1 MKLLDRLASRL
12 GYVPTLPTP
21 QRRQFAAAQVSRLTA
36 SWMGAHA
43 SLDRDLVSALP
54 RLRARA
60 RDLAQNSDYVKR
72 YLSMVAANIAGQGVS
87 VQSQARWPD
96 GTPDTQLNAAI
107 EAAFNAWAAQ
117 PEITGR
123 MDWSEVQRLV
133 ARSVAM
139 DGEALIRL
147 SIQSGHLQLQ
157 LLDPT
162 LLDDTYNDATQRI
175 VMGVE
180 TDSAGRPLAYHIL
193 TAHPSDQLAM
203 PRRRERIPA
212 AQIIHLFRSDRPQQT
227 RGVTWLHTAM
237 KRLND
242 LSGYEEAAIIAARVG
257 AAKMG
262 FFTTPDGD
270 LSPLADAGDVA
281 GELYQDADPG
291 RFGLL
296 PPGYDFKSFDPDY
309 PHEQYGT
316 FVKAQLRGIAAGLGV
331 AYHNLAGDLE
341 AVNFSSA
348 RAGTLEER
356 DQWMIL
362 QDWFI
367 AGFVRPVFRAWLD
380 TALLAGEI
388 LVITQAGPRA
398 LDSSVADK
406 VMAGVV
412 LAGRRWSWV
421 DPVKDVQAN
430 ILAIDAGLKSRREV
444 AAEQGRDLD
453 DVWAQLAR
461 EQADAARLGL
471 SLTQGANNGNMAK
484 QTDPNSND

>member
-1 MKLLDRLASRL
+1 
-12 GYVPTLPTP
+12 
-21 QRRQFAAAQVSRLTA
+21 
-36 SWMGAHA
+36 
-43 SLDRDLVSALP
+43 
-54 RLRARA
+54 
-60 RDLAQNSDYVKR
+60 
-72 YLSMVAANIAGQGVS
+72 
-87 VQSQARWPD
+87 
-96 GTPDTQLNAAI
+96 
-107 EAAFNAWAAQ
+107 
-117 PEITGR
+117 
-123 MDWSEVQRLV
+123 
-133 ARSVAM
+133 M

-147 SIQSGHLQLQ
+147 SIQDRHLQLQ

-162 LLDDTYNDATQRI
+162 LLDDTYNDATKRI

-180 TDSAGRPLAYHIL
+180 TSATGAAVAYHIL
-193 TAHPSDQLAM
+193 TTHPGDVTVE
-203 PRRRERIPA
+203 RRRERVPA
-212 AQIIHLFRSDRPQQT
+212 ENIIHLFRADRPQQT

-242 LSGYEEAAIIAARVG
+242 LGGYEEAAIIAARVG

-262 FFTTPDGD
+262 FFTAPDGD

-296 PPGYDFKSFDPDY
+296 PPGYDFKAFDPDY

-367 AGFVRPVFRAWLD
+367 AGFVRPVFVAWLD
-380 TALLAGEI
+380 AALLAGEI
-388 LVITQAGPRA
+388 SINTSAGIKT
-398 LDSSVADK
+398 LDSTVANK
-406 VMAGVV
+406 ILSGVH

-430 ILAIDAGLKSRREV
+430 ILAIDNGLKSRREV
-444 AAEQGRDLD
+444 ASEQGRDLD
-453 DVWAQLAR
+453 DVWAQIAR
-461 EQADAARLGL
+461 EQAEAERLGL
-471 SLTQGANNGNMAK
+471 NFAKGAANGMAD
-484 QTDPNSND
+484 QATTNSDD

>member
-1 MKLLDRLASRL
+1 MKLIDRIASRL
-12 GYVPTLPTP
+12 GYAP
-21 QRRQFAAAQVSRLTA
+21 QRRQFAAAAVSRLTS
-36 SWMGAHA
+36 SWTGTYA
-43 SLDRDLVSALP
+43 SLDRDLASALP
-54 RLRARA
+54 KLRARA
-60 RDLAQNSDYVKR
+60 RDLAQNNDYVKR
-72 YLSMVAANIAGQGVS
+72 YLSMVAANVAGQGVS
-87 VQSQARWPD
+87 IQSQARWDDGQPD
-96 GTPDTQLNAAI
+96 IQLNEAI
-107 EAAFNAWAAQ
+107 EAAFAHWAAQ
-117 PEITGR
+117 PEITSR

-147 SIQSGHLQLQ
+147 SIQDRRLQLQ

-162 LLDDTYNDATQRI
+162 LLDDTYSDATKRI

-180 TDSAGRPLAYHIL
+180 TSETGAPVAYHIL
-193 TAHPSDQLAM
+193 TSHPGDVAAD
-203 PRRRERIPA
+203 RRRERVPA
-212 AQIIHLFRSDRPQQT
+212 ENIIHLYRTDRPQQT

-242 LSGYEEAAIIAARVG
+242 LGGYEEAAIIAARVG

-362 QDWFI
+362 QDWFV
-367 AGFVRPVFRAWLD
+367 AGFVRPVFEAWLD
-380 TALLAGEI
+380 AALLAGEI
-388 LVITQAGPRA
+388 IVITKAGPRP
-398 LDSSVADK
+398 LDSTVATK
-406 VMAGVV
+406 VLSGVV

-430 ILAIDAGLKSRREV
+430 LMAIESGLKSRREV

-453 DVWAQLAR
+453 DVWAQIAR
-461 EQADAARLGL
+461 EQAEAARLGL
-471 SLTQGANNGNMAK
+471 NFKGDANGMAD
-484 QTDPNSND
+484 QTDPNSNA

>member
-1 MKLLDRLASRL
+1 MSWLDTLAHRL
-12 GYVPTLPTP
+12 GYAPS
-21 QRRQFAAAQVSRLTA
+21 RRQFAAAAVSRLTS
-36 SWMGAHA
+36 SWTGTYH
-43 SLDRDLVSALP
+43 SLDRDLTSALP

-60 RDLAQNSDYVKR
+60 RDLAQNNDYVRR
-72 YLSMVAANIAGQGVS
+72 YLSMVAVNVAGQGVS
-87 VQSQARWPD
+87 IQSQARWDDGQPD
-96 GTPDTQLNAAI
+96 RQLNAAI
-107 EAAFNAWAAQ
+107 EDAFSRWAQQ
-117 PEITGR
+117 PEITRR
-123 MDWSEVQRLV
+123 MDWAEVQRLT
-133 ARSVAM
+133 ARSCAL

-147 SIQSGHLQLQ
+147 SIQNRRLQLQ

-162 LLDDTYNDATQRI
+162 LLDDTYSDATKRI

-180 TDSAGRPLAYHIL
+180 TDAHGAPVAYHIL
-193 TAHPSDQLAM
+193 TAHPGDAATQ
-203 PRRRERIPA
+203 RRRERVPA
-212 AQIIHLFRSDRPQQT
+212 ENIIHLYRNDRAQQT
-227 RGVTWLHTAM
+227 RGVTWLHSAM

-242 LSGYEEAAIIAARVG
+242 LGGYEEAAIIAARVG

-262 FFTTPDGD
+262 FFTAPDGD
-270 LSPLADAGDVA
+270 LSPLADAGDPA

-367 AGFVRPVFRAWLD
+367 AGFVRPVFAAWLD
-380 TALLAGEI
+380 AALLAGEI
-388 LVITQAGPRA
+388 SVITQAGPRV
-398 LDSSVADK
+398 LDSTVTDK
-406 VMAGVV
+406 VLAGVT
-412 LAGRRWSWV
+412 LAGRRWAWV

-430 ILAIDAGLKSRREV
+430 LMAIDGGLKSRREV

-453 DVWAQLAR
+453 DVWAQIAR
-461 EQADAARLGL
+461 EQAEAERLGL
-471 SLTQGANNGNMAK
+471 IFKGDGNGMGK

>member
-1 MKLLDRLASRL
+1 MKLLDRLAIRM
-12 GYVPTLPTP
+12 GYVPAP
-21 QRRQFAAAQVSRLTA
+21 QRRQFAAAAVNRLTS
-36 SWMGAHA
+36 SWTGAHA
-43 SLDRDLVSALP
+43 SLDRDMQSALP

-96 GTPDTQLNAAI
+96 GSPDMQLNEAI
-107 EAAFNAWAAQ
+107 ETAFAAWAMQ

-147 SIQSGHLQLQ
+147 SIQSGSLQLQ

-162 LLDDTYNDATQRI
+162 LLDDTYNDATKRI
-175 VMGVE
+175 IMGVE
-180 TDSAGRPLAYHIL
+180 TDTAGRPLAYHIL
-193 TAHPSDQLAM
+193 TAHPGDLAT
-203 PRRRERIPA
+203 PRSRERIPA
-212 AQIIHLFRSDRPQQT
+212 AQVIHLFRSDRPQQT
-227 RGVTWLHTAM
+227 RGVTWLHSAM

-270 LSPLADAGDVA
+270 LSPLADSGDVA

-362 QDWFI
+362 QDWFVS
-367 AGFVRPVFRAWLD
+367 GFVRPVFGAWLD
-380 TALLAGEI
+380 AALLSGAIRVPTRSG
-388 LVITQAGPRA
+388 VVT
-398 LDSSVADK
+398 LDSTVADK
-406 VMAGVV
+406 VLAGVT

-430 ILAIDAGLKSRREV
+430 ILAINAGLKSRREV

-453 DVWAQLAR
+453 DVWALLAR
-461 EQADAARLGL
+461 EQAEATRLGIF
-471 SLTQGANNGNMAK
+471 TQGDANGMAD
-484 QTDPNSND
+484 QTDPNRDD

>member
-1 MKLLDRLASRL
+1 MKWIDTLARRM
-12 GYVPTLPTP
+12 GYAPMK
-21 QRRQFAAAQVSRLTA
+21 RQFAAAAVNRLTS
-36 SWMGAHA
+36 SWTGTYS
-43 SLDRDLVSALP
+43 SLDRDLASALP
-54 RLRARA
+54 RIRARA
-60 RDLAQNSDYVKR
+60 RDLAQNNDYVRR

-87 VQSQARWPD
+87 IQSQARWPD
-96 GTPDTQLNAAI
+96 GQPDVMLNNAV
-107 EAAFNAWAAQ
+107 EAAFAHWSMT

-147 SIQSGHLQLQ
+147 SIQDRRLQLQ
-157 LLDPT
+157 LLDPS
-162 LLDDTYNDATQRI
+162 LLDDTYNDATKRI

-180 TDSAGRPLAYHIL
+180 TSATGAPVAYHIL
-193 TAHPSDQLAM
+193 TAHPGDVAVE
-203 PRRRERIPA
+203 RRRERVPA
-212 AQIIHLFRSDRPQQT
+212 ENIIHLFRADRPQQT

-242 LSGYEEAAIIAARVG
+242 LGGYEEAAIIAARVG

-262 FFTTPDGD
+262 FFTAPDGD

-367 AGFVRPVFRAWLD
+367 AGFVRPVFVAWLD
-380 TALLAGEI
+380 AALLAGEI
-388 LVITQAGPRA
+388 SINTSAGIKT
-398 LDSSVADK
+398 LDSTVANK
-406 VMAGVV
+406 ILSGVH

-430 ILAIDAGLKSRREV
+430 ILAIDNGLKSRREV
-444 AAEQGRDLD
+444 ASEQGRDLD
-453 DVWAQLAR
+453 DVWAQIAR
-461 EQADAARLGL
+461 EQAEAERLGL
-471 SLTQGANNGNMAK
+471 NFAKGATDGMAD
-484 QTDPNSND
+484 QTITNSND

>member
-1 MKLLDRLASRL
+1 MKWIDTLAKRM
-12 GYVPTLPTP
+12 GYAPMK
-21 QRRQFAAAQVSRLTA
+21 RQFAAAAVTRLTS
-36 SWMGAHA
+36 SWTGAHN
-43 SLDRDLVSALP
+43 SLDRDLASALP

-60 RDLAQNSDYVKR
+60 RDLAQNNDYVKR
-72 YLSMVAANIAGQGVS
+72 YLSMVAANVAGRGVS
-87 VQSQARWPD
+87 IQSQSRWPD
-96 GTPDTQLNAAI
+96 GQPDIQLNAAI
-107 EAAFNAWAAQ
+107 EDAFARWAVQ
-117 PEITGR
+117 PEITER
-123 MDWSEVQRLV
+123 MDWPEVQRLV

-147 SIQSGHLQLQ
+147 SIQGRRLQLQ

-162 LLDDTYNDATQRI
+162 LLDDTYSDATKRI

-180 TDSAGRPLAYHIL
+180 TSETGAPIAYHIL
-193 TAHPSDQLAM
+193 TAHPGDMATE
-203 PRRRERIPA
+203 RRRERVPA
-212 AQIIHLFRSDRPQQT
+212 ENIIHLYRNDRAQQT
-227 RGVTWLHTAM
+227 RGVTWLHSAM

-242 LSGYEEAAIIAARVG
+242 LGGYEEAAIIAARVG

-262 FFTTPDGD
+262 FFTAPDGD

-296 PPGYDFKSFDPDY
+296 PPGYDFKAFDPDY

-316 FVKAQLRGIAAGLGV
+316 FVKAQLRGIASGLGV

-362 QDWFI
+362 QDWFV
-367 AGFVRPVFRAWLD
+367 AGFVRPVFAAWLD
-380 TALLAGEI
+380 AALLAGEI
-388 LVITQAGPRA
+388 SVITKAGPRP
-398 LDSSVADK
+398 LDSTVADK
-406 VMAGVV
+406 VLAGVT

-430 ILAIDAGLKSRREV
+430 LMAIDGGLKSRREV
-444 AAEQGRDLD
+444 VAEQGRDLD

-461 EQADAARLGL
+461 EQAEADRLGI
-471 SLTQGANNGNMAK
+471 LTQGNTQGDANGMAN
-484 QTDPNSND
+484 QTDPNSDD

>member
-1 MKLLDRLASRL
+1 MIDRLAARF
-12 GYVPTLPTP
+12 GYAKAPL
-21 QRRQFAAAQVSRLTA
+21 RRQFAAAAVNRLTS
-36 SWMGAHA
+36 SWTGAHA
-43 SLDRDLVSALP
+43 SLDRDLASALP

-96 GTPDTQLNAAI
+96 GRPDVQLNDAI
-107 EAAFNAWAAQ
+107 EAAFNAWATQ

-147 SIQSGHLQLQ
+147 SIQSGRLQLQ

-162 LLDDTYNDATQRI
+162 LLDDTYNDATRRI

-180 TDSAGRPLAYHIL
+180 SDTAGRPLAYHIL
-193 TAHPSDQLAM
+193 TAHPGDLASE
-203 PRRRERIPA
+203 RRRERIPA
-212 AQIIHLFRSDRPQQT
+212 ESVIHLYRSDRPQQT
-227 RGVTWLHTAM
+227 RGVTWLHSAM

-380 TALLAGEI
+380 AALLAGEI
-388 LVITQAGPRA
+388 SVLTGAGPRA
-398 LDSSVADK
+398 LDSTVADK
-406 VMAGVV
+406 VLSGVT

-444 AAEQGRDLD
+444 ASEQGRDLD

-461 EQADAARLGL
+461 EQAEAERLGIF
-471 SLTQGANNGNMAK
+471 SKGDANGMAD
-484 QTDPNSND
+484 QADTNSDD